1 MSDYLKIWRK
11 EHTKIQDD
19 LSQVNQL
26 GILSRAGQM
35 KLQELKKE
43 LESHLINEDLNF
55 YPALEK
61 TAEAD
66 TDLKQELSL
75 FAADR
80 DKIISEAKAFF
91 RKAESDPMAQ
101 DIPSEFRRLSAILQ
115 GRISREENLL
125 MKTYEKVAGL

>member
-80 DKIISEAKAFF
+80 DKIVSEAKAFF

-115 GRISREENLL
+115 GRLSREENLL

>member
-1 MSDYLKIWRK
+1 
-11 EHTKIQDD
+11 
-19 LSQVNQL
+19 
-26 GILSRAGQM
+26 M

>member
-80 DKIISEAKAFF
+80 DKIVSEAKAFF

>member
-1 MSDYLKIWRK
+1 MGFAVNPTAHKPGFL
-11 EHTKIQDD
+11 D
-19 LSQVNQL
+19 LAKD
-26 GILSRAGQM
+26 IF
-35 KLQELKKE
+35 K
-43 LESHLINEDLNF
+43 
-55 YPALEK
+55 
-61 TAEAD
+61 
-66 TDLKQELSL
+66 LSL